1 MTINTTISNLTV
13 KVYYEDTDAAGI
25 VYHAKYLNFAER
37 ARTEFLKNIGC
48 YQSILHKEN
57 KIRFVVKTINID
69 YQGYAILDDC
79 LKVTTSIKY
88 INKAKIIFLQK
99 IIKKTKT
106 LTNIEVTICCI
117 KENGTVARIP
127 NELYYKIIN

>member
-1 MTINTTISNLTV
+1 MNISNTISNFIV

-25 VYHAKYLNFAER
+25 VYHSKYLNFAER

-48 YQSILHKEN
+48 YQSIIYKEN
-57 KIRFVVKTINID
+57 KIRFVVRKLKID
-69 YQGYAILDDC
+69 YTGYAILDDS
-79 LKVTTSIKY
+79 LKVTTCIKF

-99 IIKKTKT
+99 IIKKSKI
-106 LTNIEVTICCI
+106 LTNIEVIVCCI
-117 KENGTVARIP
+117 KENGTVARMP

>member
-1 MTINTTISNLTV
+1 MNTNTAISNLTV

-25 VYHAKYLNFAER
+25 VYHSKYLNFAER
-37 ARTEFLKNIGC
+37 ARTEFLKNIGY

-57 KIRFVVKTINID
+57 RIRFVVKTLNID
-69 YQGYAILDDC
+69 YKGYATLDDC

-88 INKAKIIFLQK
+88 INKVKMIFLQK
-99 IIKKTKT
+99 IIKKAKI
-106 LTNIEVTICCI
+106 LTNIEVVVCCI